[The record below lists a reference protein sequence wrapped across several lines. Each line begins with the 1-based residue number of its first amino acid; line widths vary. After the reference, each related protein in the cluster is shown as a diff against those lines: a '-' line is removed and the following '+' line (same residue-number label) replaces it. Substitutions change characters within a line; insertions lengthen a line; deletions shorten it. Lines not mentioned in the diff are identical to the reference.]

1 MANTW
6 DGPDFPW
13 RSTRESGFVGTA
25 PVGSFPANG
34 YGLFD
39 MAGNVWEWTSD
50 WWTQRHPDEVDKPC
64 CVPTNPR
71 GGDLEHSYD
80 PAQPQ
85 FRIGRRVIKGGSHLC
100 ADTYCLRYRP
110 AARRPQMVDTGTS
123 HVGFRCVR
131 RSSRPTRRG
140 RRMTSHDVLPSW
152 RPGATRDAVVAF
164 LDDVA
169 SVPPEDRVA
178 CFDNDGTL
186 WCERPHYV
194 QFDFFL
200 DALGARATA
209 EPEVGRDAGV
219 RRSARRA
226 TSAAIGELG
235 LERIAHGADQPVRG
249 DLAGGVHRPG
259 SRVHGRARST
269 RRWHRPLRSTV
280 YQPMLELID
289 ELRRREVAV
298 TIVSGGGTEFVRAVS
313 QELYGVPPEAVVG
326 TLIDYDYAR
335 GDDGAPRLLRSGR
348 VAGAANE
355 GAAKVSN
362 IQSQLGRRPL
372 LAAGNSGGDREM
384 LEWAAAGDGPT
395 LALLVDHDD
404 AEREFSYV
412 SKAETFAEPE
422 PITDVGARLG
432 WTVVSMARRLGDGVR
447 ASRRLRCEASI
458 TEDGAARRNR
468 QRGGGRAS
476 LTP

>member
-64 CVPTNPR
+64 CVPVNPR
-71 GGDLEHSYD
+71 GGDLDQSYD

-123 HVGFRCVR
+123 HVGFRCVQRDRSYR
-131 RSSRPTRRG
+131 RRD
-140 RRMTSHDVLPSW
+140 RRMTTSRPPPVL
-152 RPGATRDAVVAF
+152 ATRRDPRRRRRVPRRRHAVPVA
-164 LDDVA
+164 
-169 SVPPEDRVA
+169 ERVA

-186 WCERPHYV
+186 WCERPQYV
-194 QFDFFL
+194 QFEFFVH
-200 DALGARATA
+200 ALGARVKA
-209 EPEVGRDAGV
+209 EPEA
-219 RRSARRA
+219 ARKPEFA
-226 TSAAIGELG
+226 ALLAQDQAAIGELG
-235 LERIAHGADQPVRG
+235 LERIAMALVSLFEGISPEEFTRQARDFMATAPHPT
-249 DLAGGVHRPG
+249 LA
-259 SRVHGRARST
+259 
-269 RRWHRPLRSTV
+269 RPLRSNV
-280 YQPMLELID
+280 YQPMIELIE
-289 ELRRREVAV
+289 ELRRRDVAV
-298 TIVSGGGTEFVRAVS
+298 TIVSGGGTEFLRAVS

-326 TLIDYDYAR
+326 TLIDYEYAR
-335 GDDGAPRLLRSGR
+335 GDDGAPRLLRTGR

-372 LAAGNSGGDREM
+372 
-384 LEWAAAGDGPT
+384 P
-395 LALLVDHDD
+395 
-404 AEREFSYV
+404 
-412 SKAETFAEPE
+412 
-422 PITDVGARLG
+422 
-432 WTVVSMARRLGDGVR
+432 
-447 ASRRLRCEASI
+447 
-458 TEDGAARRNR
+458 
-468 QRGGGRAS
+468 GGGQLRR
-476 LTP
+476 